1 MLLSCTIITYLC
13 RCKIR
18 RRGQSLNYLRNN
30 WSNSR
35 EPINKMRPTSRST
48 NGINSCKLSPRCQ
61 WWWVLC
67 TSHKSQNHS
76 KNATCADGNYT
87 REHLIR
93 AMCALLKL
101 VVPLHL
107 FDQTYRCMSSGNI
120 PTFEKL
126 KNIAEQTIP
135 GASALE
141 WLQIHTNKIQTA
153 DDLALVVCGIKQ
165 IWNWAHRKN
174 RKRNIDLKFFA
185 SKVLIITS

>member
-1 MLLSCTIITYLC
+1 
-13 RCKIR
+13 
-18 RRGQSLNYLRNN
+18 
-30 WSNSR
+30 
-35 EPINKMRPTSRST
+35 
-48 NGINSCKLSPRCQ
+48 
-61 WWWVLC
+61 
-67 TSHKSQNHS
+67 
-76 KNATCADGNYT
+76 
-87 REHLIR
+87 
-93 AMCALLKL
+93 MCALLKL

-126 KNIAEQTIP
+126 KNIAEQDIP

-153 DDLALVVCGIKQ
+153 HDLALVVCGIKQ